1 MNKPAVKRPITAQNH
16 DPSQRLGIAV
26 LTNGRGLS
34 AALDAEAQCDGLH
47 VFSRLFTRFVSHRPA
62 GTFCFHQ
69 SAAWRPGAGGA
80 EWCSLKVML
89 NKSNTVLQSANR
101 KQLHPDDIITHVQS
115 RYISYQEAE
124 RRHTARLPCRFSVHN
139 HSDTLTYTHLLNDI
153 TNLSNMRLF

>member
-47 VFSRLFTRFVSHRPA
+47 VFSRLFRRFVSHRPA

-80 EWCSLKVML
+80 VWCSLNVML

-115 RYISYQEAE
+115 RYITVIRKQSGAT
-124 RRHTARLPCRFSVHN
+124 RRGCPAGLVFTITATHSHTHTC
-139 HSDTLTYTHLLNDI
+139 
-153 TNLSNMRLF
+153 